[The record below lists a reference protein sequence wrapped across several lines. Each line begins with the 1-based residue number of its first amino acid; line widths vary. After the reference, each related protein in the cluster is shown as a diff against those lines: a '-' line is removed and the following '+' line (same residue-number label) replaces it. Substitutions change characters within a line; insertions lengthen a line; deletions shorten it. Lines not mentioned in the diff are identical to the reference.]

1 MLSFIFISVLQNVAI
16 LNVFMLSV
24 GNAECRVVIV
34 VLRVMFSL
42 RYVQCH

>member
-1 MLSFIFISVLQNVAI
+1 MLSFIFISVMQNVAI

-34 VLRVMFSL
+34 ALRVMFSFCNAE
-42 RYVQCH
+42 YH